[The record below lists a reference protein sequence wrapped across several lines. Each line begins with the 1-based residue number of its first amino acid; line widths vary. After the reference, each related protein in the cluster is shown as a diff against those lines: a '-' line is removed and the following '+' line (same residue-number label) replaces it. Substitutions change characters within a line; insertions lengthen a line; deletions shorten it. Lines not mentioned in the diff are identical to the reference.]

1 MRLVALREVR
11 ERLHTRPYLTSTGIL
26 ILLLGIGLA
35 LPKVIS
41 VPSTT
46 YRFGLVGWSP
56 AGLTTALRRAA
67 AAHDAHVVVHRYQA
81 RQVALTALD
90 HDRVD
95 ALLYATRTRLVSRRH
110 VDHELH
116 VHSLQP
122 NAGVS
127 DRTARLVALGGASLM
142 LLAIS
147 IYGSWVMAGV
157 AQEKTGRVAEL
168 LVAAIAPRHLLA
180 GKVIGIGTLGL
191 AQVALVATVVAA
203 ATAIGVTD
211 LPSSFVPAA
220 ALVVPWFVLG
230 FALYAVGFGVAG
242 ALVTRQ
248 EDVSTVPRA
257 ECHGR
262 CSGLAPRARAGTDAR
277 CDLRP
282 RTAGGAPLHRR
293 AAAHESLR
301 RTCGR
306 LAAALRLS
314 LQRPGDRGS
323 PKSESGRPPMPRPG
337 DLEESWCGYKGGVM
351 HTSNPLVGH
360 WMGVGVR
367 LGLAAG
373 AVTGILVGGG
383 LGVGLGMALGALLGA
398 AAGALADHRWPRHGR

>member
-1 MRLVALREVR
+1 V
-11 ERLHTRPYLTSTGIL
+11 
-26 ILLLGIGLA
+26 
-35 LPKVIS
+35 
-41 VPSTT
+41 
-46 YRFGLVGWSP
+46 
-56 AGLTTALRRAA
+56 
-67 AAHDAHVVVHRYQA
+67 
-81 RQVALTALD
+81 TALD

-95 ALLYATRTRLVSRRH
+95 ALLSATRTRLVSRRH

-248 EDVSTVPRA
+248 EDVSTVSIPVTGVMTVSFFLAYGSLQSAPDGLLAQIVTVFPTTAPFMLPARSA
-257 ECHGR
+257 MVGVPVWQHALALALTLAAIYGLVRLGGR
-262 CSGLAPRARAGTDAR
+262 LYTAALLHTSPFAG
-277 CDLRP
+277 
-282 RTAGGAPLHRR
+282 
-293 AAAHESLR
+293 
-301 RTCGR
+301 
-306 LAAALRLS
+306 LAAAW
-314 LQRPGDRGS
+314 
-323 PKSESGRPPMPRPG
+323 RPP
-337 DLEESWCGYKGGVM
+337 S
-351 HTSNPLVGH
+351 
-360 WMGVGVR
+360 
-367 LGLAAG
+367 A
-373 AVTGILVGGG
+373 
-383 LGVGLGMALGALLGA
+383 
-398 AAGALADHRWPRHGR
+398 